1 MRLLLSL
8 TFAVCFFGVTWPGY
22 AIEPP
27 GRAAQVSTSLADHI
41 RAGDRAR
48 LAGRWAEA
56 AVAYQAALQAAKAE
70 GLPEEKRAP
79 ILGEL
84 GVCEEALGKH
94 RDAAEHLDLAL
105 EQRNTLSPE
114 QRRRF
119 EAAQS
124 KAENQVS
131 WLVISVDPPDAE
143 VLVDGKS
150 IGASKPSHIVFVEP
164 GRHTVRARLTG
175 HAEAVNAVDAP
186 KARWSG
192 VWLRLSRAPRTL
204 SQAAPKAGP
213 RALTSSRAGAPA
225 PVTSAGRTAKTWR
238 TVGIVTTASLAV
250 LGTSFLIGDTV
261 LDDQVEERASKIR
274 ERGGPWACRGEVF
287 REDCEDLHTIAS
299 ARDVLNPLAVWS
311 LIGAG
316 VVGGATLS
324 SFWWAPAEP
333 PRARAQIRVVPT
345 ASARQAGAMITA
357 TW

>member
-1 MRLLLSL
+1 ML
-8 TFAVCFFGVTWPGY
+8 AVAALGLAELAY
-22 AIEPP
+22 AAEPP
-27 GRAAQVSTSLADHI
+27 GRAAQSSTSLADHI

-56 AVAYQAALQAAKAE
+56 AVAYQAALQVAKAE

-119 EAAQS
+119 EVAQS

-150 IGASKPSHIVFVEP
+150 VGASKPSHIVFVEP

-192 VWLRLSRAPRTL
+192 VWLRLPRAPRTL
-204 SQAAPKAGP
+204 SQAPSKTGP
-213 RALTSSRAGAPA
+213 RARASSSAGAPA
-225 PVTSAGRTAKTWR
+225 SAARTWR
-238 TVGIVTTASLAV
+238 TVGAATTVSLAL
-250 LGTSFLIGDTV
+250 LGTGLVIGDAV
-261 LDDQVEERASKIR
+261 LDAQVEERSSKIR
-274 ERGGPWACRGEVF
+274 ELGGPSACGGQAYRK
-287 REDCEDLHTIAS
+287 DCEALHSIAS
-299 ARDVLNPLAVWS
+299 ARDVLNPLAVWT
-311 LIGAG
+311 LLGAG
-316 VVGGATLS
+316 VVGGVTLS
-324 SFWWAPAEP
+324 SLWLAPAER
-333 PRARAQIRVVPT
+333 PRARAQAQIRVIPT
-345 ASARQAGAMITA
+345 ASPRQAGAVLTA

>member
-1 MRLLLSL
+1 ML
-8 TFAVCFFGVTWPGY
+8 AVAALGLAGL
-22 AIEPP
+22 AHAAESSKH
-27 GRAAQVSTSLADHI
+27 AAQISTSLADHI

-70 GLPEEKRAP
+70 GLPAETRAP

-119 EAAQS
+119 ELAQS

-150 IGASKPSHIVFVEP
+150 VGASKPSHIVFVEP

-204 SQAAPKAGP
+204 SQAPSKTGP
-213 RALTSSRAGAPA
+213 RASTSSSAGAPA
-225 PVTSAGRTAKTWR
+225 SAARTWR
-238 TVGIVTTASLAV
+238 TVGAATTVSLAL
-250 LGTSFLIGDTV
+250 LGTGFAIGDAV
-261 LDDQVEERASKIR
+261 LDDQVEERSSKIR
-274 ERGGPWACRGEVF
+274 ELGGPSACGGQADQK
-287 REDCEDLHTIAS
+287 DCEALHSIAS
-299 ARDVLNPLAVWS
+299 ARDVLNPLAVWT
-311 LIGAG
+311 LLGAG
-316 VVGGATLS
+316 VVGGVTLS
-324 SFWWAPAEP
+324 SLWWAPAEQ
-333 PRARAQIRVVPT
+333 PRARAQAQIRVIPT
-345 ASARQAGAMITA
+345 VSTRQAGAVLTA